1 MPMKINHS
9 TVMCNPYSKQL
20 NKMFRCLFVIILLEH
35 GFVLRRTST
44 VNLAI
49 IPLSHMYFGRSNN
62 FFLRPLFKSLETRFC
77 WEAKI
82 DENEDKI
89 LSHYRQ
95 YTLKYL
101 KKCNARCKSVKP
113 KQFEVLLNK

>member
-1 MPMKINHS
+1 MKINHS

-49 IPLSHMYFGRSNN
+49 IPLSHMYFGRSNI

-95 YTLKYL
+95 YTLKY
-101 KKCNARCKSVKP
+101 
-113 KQFEVLLNK
+113 